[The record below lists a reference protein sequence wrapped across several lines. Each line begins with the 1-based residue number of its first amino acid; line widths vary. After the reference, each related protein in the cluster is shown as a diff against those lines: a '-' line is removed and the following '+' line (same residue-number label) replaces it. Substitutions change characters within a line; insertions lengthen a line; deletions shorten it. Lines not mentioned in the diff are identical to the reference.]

1 MCEYLARRA
10 VDIRWLIDTS
20 GTQRLLLHGIT
31 LPVSCCQSVYT
42 ERDRERERLGEIAR
56 ELSSWSKF
64 GQLPSLPIPVLG
76 KKDYPLTSIFTSN
89 HPFTIRSFSLGLL
102 DFFSSRFQ

>member
-42 ERDRERERLGEIAR
+42 EREGGRGRERERERGEIAR

-64 GQLPSLPIPVLG
+64 GQLPSLPIPFWERRII
-76 KKDYPLTSIFTSN
+76 P
-89 HPFTIRSFSLGLL
+89 
-102 DFFSSRFQ
+102 